1 MGSSNSKCNSHLTT
15 KQCQN
20 LKRDLTKEEN
30 IVADKLNK
38 VNIEER
44 QVKSLSFSEHIA
56 PLSDSSSLELK
67 SDKSSIEESDSETA
81 EEIDLVG
88 EKLNNKYT
96 VENKI
101 GKGGFG
107 YVYKCFDEVTN
118 NYVAIKA
125 IDNKEAA
132 EVEIISFD
140 TLREKQ
146 INSSSVITLLE
157 SFEDKHFVYLVF
169 PLYGP
174 DLLDAIYD
182 FEPSFSIEEIRTI
195 ARQLIE
201 TTKLLHDN
209 KMLHG
214 DIKPGNILMNR
225 YYDDESKPEHYRKP
239 DITLCDFGCVFTEDE
254 FDDTVTTTLPYRAP
268 DIVLGHKMGY
278 PSDVWSIGC
287 TVFELATQ
295 YLPFLAYSV
304 EELFLVINET
314 VGPFTKCQIK
324 QIEHV
329 DNENRISMEEK
340 EKENFDDLSE
350 KITVLNDAL
359 DELKQEEKDLYDVII
374 KMLIIDPEKRMSLK
388 EVLELPFFN
397 KY

>member
-1 MGSSNSKCNSHLTT
+1 MSSSNSVCNSHLTT
-15 KQCQN
+15 EKYQN
-20 LKRDLTKEEN
+20 LKRDFIEEKDTLTGK
-30 IVADKLNK
+30 INK

-44 QVKSLSFSEHIA
+44 QVVSLSNPKHIA
-56 PLSDSSSLELK
+56 PLSNNSCVESDSK
-67 SDKSSIEESDSETA
+67 KSSIEESDFEKG
-81 EEIDLVG
+81 EEVDLLG
-88 EKLNNKYT
+88 DKLNNKYT
-96 VENKI
+96 VKNKI
-101 GKGGFG
+101 GKGAFG
-107 YVYKCFDEVTN
+107 HVYKCFDEVTN
-118 NYVAIKA
+118 DYVAIKA
-125 IDNKEAA
+125 IDDKKAA
-132 EVEIISFD
+132 ENEIRAFD
-140 TLREKQ
+140 VLKEKQ
-146 INSSSVITLLE
+146 INSSSIITLLE

-182 FEPSFSIEEIRTI
+182 FKPSFSIEEIRTI

-209 KMLHG
+209 KILHG

-268 DIVLGHKMGY
+268 DIVLGYKMGY
-278 PSDVWSIGC
+278 PCDVWSIGC

-340 EKENFDDLSE
+340 EKFDDLSE

-359 DELKQEEKDLYDVII
+359 DELKQEEKDLYDVIM
-374 KMLIIDPEKRMSLK
+374 KMLIIDPEKRISLK
-388 EVLELPFFN
+388 EVLELPFFT
-397 KY
+397 KD